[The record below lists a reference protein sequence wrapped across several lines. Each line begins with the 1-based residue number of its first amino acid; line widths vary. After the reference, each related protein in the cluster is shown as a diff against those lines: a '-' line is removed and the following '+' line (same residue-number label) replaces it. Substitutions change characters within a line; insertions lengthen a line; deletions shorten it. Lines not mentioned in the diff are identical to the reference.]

1 MDDPSKPNSDG
12 ITALH
17 NAVCASHD
25 EVVKF
30 LVQYGCNINSQDS
43 HGWYETSRRMP
54 IVIGIVRDPSS
65 GVGGGGFRNIYAFEA
80 GFH

>member
-1 MDDPSKPNSDG
+1 MDDPSEPNNDG

-30 LVQYGCNINSQDS
+30 LVEFGVDINSPDS
-43 HGWYETSRRMP
+43 HGWYGDVKFTLKFQLIVKLYSR
-54 IVIGIVRDPSS
+54 
-65 GVGGGGFRNIYAFEA
+65 
-80 GFH
+80 